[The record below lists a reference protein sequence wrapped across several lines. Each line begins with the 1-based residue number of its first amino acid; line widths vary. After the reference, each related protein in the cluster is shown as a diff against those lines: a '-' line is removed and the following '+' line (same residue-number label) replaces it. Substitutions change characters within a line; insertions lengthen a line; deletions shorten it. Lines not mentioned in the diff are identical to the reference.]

1 MAKKSKHNLFR
12 IIVSIIYIVLG
23 GVGAVMAVRSF
34 IGALGGST
42 VIVKELIS
50 TVAYVAAG
58 VVMFVAGI
66 LGFLNIKPKLCRI
79 LGLVI
84 FVIAAVSLVL
94 AILSSGLGAF
104 GLLATWISLA
114 QAVVA
119 WLFVFWMK
127 NKK

>member
-50 TVAYVAAG
+50 TIAYVAAG